1 MNSNYNIKY
10 KLLSEKDLTKELLDH
25 FNRFQEV
32 KNVWRIID
40 NKKALIE
47 HPFVEQWSS
56 EEKSN
61 LITGHFTEYIK
72 NGGCVFAA
80 FYENHVI
87 AFVSLP
93 YDFFGS
99 SNQYVDLAELYTSFE
114 FRGLGIHPLVCRAHW
129 ESCCAQ
135 QLSRLLSSGNFGSF
149 IVYSFVGVAL
159 RR

>member
-56 EEKSN
+56 EEK
-61 LITGHFTEYIK
+61 
-72 NGGCVFAA
+72 
-80 FYENHVI
+80 VI
-87 AFVSLP
+87 
-93 YDFFGS
+93 
-99 SNQYVDLAELYTSFE
+99 
-114 FRGLGIHPLVCRAHW
+114 
-129 ESCCAQ
+129 
-135 QLSRLLSSGNFGSF
+135 
-149 IVYSFVGVAL
+149 
-159 RR
+159 